1 MVKRRNVVAVVGL
14 AAAMVLSL
22 ASCASQS
29 STLSPADNFVIDCTA
44 VSTTIG
50 EYGTNLQALITA
62 VTADDPEAASAAAE
76 AFSASAKDVVD
87 QLPGLPPEAQGFLQT
102 SQDFAEQVKEVVSSK
117 GDLAPLADEA
127 KATFATKDFTTGAD
141 AVEALYR
148 QECPTEAATQGG

>member
-1 MVKRRNVVAVVGL
+1 MVKRRNAGAILGLSAVM
-14 AAAMVLSL
+14 ALSL

-29 STLSPADNFVIDCTA
+29 STLSPADNFVIDCAA

-62 VTADDPEAASAAAE
+62 VTADDPDAAGAAAD

-102 SQDFAEQVKEVVSSK
+102 SQDFAEQVKAVVSSK

-127 KATFATKDFTTGAD
+127 KATFATREFTTGAD